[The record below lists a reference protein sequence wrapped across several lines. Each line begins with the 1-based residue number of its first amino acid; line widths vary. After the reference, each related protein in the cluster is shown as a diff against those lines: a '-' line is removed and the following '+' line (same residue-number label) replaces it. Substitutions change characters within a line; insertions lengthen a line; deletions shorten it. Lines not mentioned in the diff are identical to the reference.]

1 MNEVED
7 IKEVKDIKNARYVT
21 KDGTLVDVEVLT
33 DEHGW
38 IPFTCNMVVDQLS
51 EIEREVKDLLESGEY
66 DIAPYEAD
74 LEKEAVL
81 VRAERNKR
89 LSEADKLI
97 FIAEDNGEDTT
108 SLRAYRQA
116 LRDIPQQDGFPL
128 DVEWPEIPLNQT
140 DV

>member
-74 LEKEAVL
+74 LEKETVL